1 MSNNKTEFKEKLKK
15 WVKCEQEIKRLN
27 SIIKE
32 YKKIKEDL
40 NPDIIKY
47 MNKKDKKLLSI
58 NKNYQIKYS
67 SNDVYQGVNK
77 NFINK
82 KIGDYLKDEQLSN
95 KITDFIY
102 NSREKKERKNL
113 SIIKKKK

>member
-1 MSNNKTEFKEKLKK
+1 MSNNKTEFKDKLKK

-27 SIIKE
+27 SMIKE
-32 YKKIKEDL
+32 YKKIKDEI

-47 MNKKDKKLLSI
+47 MNKKDKRILSI

-67 SNDVYQGVNK
+67 TTDVYQGVNK

-82 KIGDYLKDEQLSN
+82 KISDYLKNEALGD

-102 NSREKKERKNL
+102 NSREKKERNNI
-113 SIIKKKK
+113 SIIKKK